1 MPLGAPLTTCQT
13 GDSLCVLSACIV
25 TRVYLSLR
33 LSAGRHQAYHLSWRA
48 QDRSVGRGQHRH
60 HPERGLG
67 GAGVP
72 SQKRADSSV
81 SSNVTRLQG
90 NALLSLY
97 AVLVQ
102 FESW

>member
-1 MPLGAPLTTCQT
+1 MPLSVLLTTCQT
-13 GDSLCVLSACIV
+13 GESLYVLSACIV
-25 TRVYLSLR
+25 TSLCLSLR
-33 LSAGRHQAYHLSWRA
+33 LSVGHHQAYHLSWRA

-72 SQKRADSSV
+72 SQKRADPSV
-81 SSNVTRLQG
+81 SSNVARLQG